1 MDDFTTTETVS
12 IFGKIKNAFAGTII
26 GLILF
31 IGAFVL
37 LWWNEGNSVRIAK
50 MNDFVRKNVVS
61 VDSAQINPAYHNKL
75 VYTNGSATSNE
86 TLNDGLI
93 SVPNAVGLIRNV
105 QMYQWQESSH
115 SDTHKNMG
123 GSSSTTT
130 TYSYSQ
136 EWSPTLIDSNNFKQ
150 GGHQNPASF
159 PIEPSETYA
168 KNVSLGAFTLTQDI
182 VAKIKANSTINNLPN
197 NPNYTVMQ
205 GYYYL
210 GKNPAAPQIGD
221 CKISYTY
228 IPSGTKVSII
238 GGQYNN
244 YLVNY
249 VTPEGQ
255 FINVTTGISSAE
267 EIMKNLDTRN
277 MLITMG
283 LRLLGIIMLWIGL
296 NLLFAPL
303 TILAD
308 VLPLLGD
315 IVGAIQGMV
324 LGLVALLLG
333 LITISLAWLA
343 YRPLIAVPALIGLCY
358 AIYMIIQKRSQKQ

>member
-1 MDDFTTTETVS
+1 MDNFTTTETIS
-12 IFGKIKNAFAGTII
+12 IFGKIKNAFAGLIF

-37 LWWNEGNSVRIAK
+37 LWWNEGNSLRVAK
-50 MNDFVRKNVVS
+50 MNDFVRKNVIS
-61 VDSAQINPAYHNKL
+61 IDSAQINPAYHNKL
-75 VYTNGSATSNE
+75 VYTSGNATSHQ

-93 SVPNAVGLIRNV
+93 SVPNAIGLLRNV
-105 QMYQWQESSH
+105 QMYQWKESSH

-123 GSSSTTT
+123 GSSTTTT

-136 EWSPTLIDSNNFKQ
+136 EWSPTLINSADFKQ

-159 PIEPSETYA
+159 PIEASSTYA
-168 KNVSLGAFTLTQDI
+168 KNVSLGAFTLTSDI
-182 VAKIKANSTINNLPN
+182 TSKIKANSTINNLPN
-197 NPNYTVMQ
+197 NPRYTTMQ

-210 GKNPAAPQIGD
+210 GNNPSTPQIGD

-228 IPSGTKVSII
+228 IPSGTQVSII

-249 VTPEGQ
+249 ITPHGQ
-255 FINVTTGISSAE
+255 FLNVTTGISSVE

-277 MLITMG
+277 TLITMG
-283 LRLLGIIMLWIGL
+283 LRLLGIILLWIGL

-315 IVGAIQGMV
+315 IVGAIQGFV

-358 AIYMIIQKRSQKQ
+358 AVYTIIQKRRQK